1 MTKSALLASVAAAA
15 GLSAESGDITVD
27 AGFVKKHFPDVAS
40 ALISEGKAEGL
51 KAGADA
57 ERTRIAGIEAAAL
70 PGHEKIIA
78 AHKAD
83 PSKSPADAAMAIIA
97 AENAARGS
105 QKAALDKKIAD
116 RQRAER
122 ADAIAQV
129 RTLMAQYGLT
139 LADIGKAAS
148 AARGRKKAHSVPA
161 PPRTWRRCVLAH
173 GPPLSIAGCR
183 ALQA

>member
-40 ALISEGKAEGL
+40 ALISEGKAEGA
-51 KAGADA
+51 KAGADG
-57 ERTRIAGIEAAAL
+57 ERARIAGIEAAAL

-105 QKAALDKKIAD
+105 QKAALDKDEQQVKVGSEPANPAPASTSAAKPEGLEGEAAWKAEFAGSKSL
-116 RQRAER
+116 QAEFGTEATYLALKRAEASGSVKRLKNR
-122 ADAIAQV
+122 AA
-129 RTLMAQYGLT
+129 
-139 LADIGKAAS
+139 
-148 AARGRKKAHSVPA
+148 
-161 PPRTWRRCVLAH
+161 
-173 GPPLSIAGCR
+173 
-183 ALQA
+183 